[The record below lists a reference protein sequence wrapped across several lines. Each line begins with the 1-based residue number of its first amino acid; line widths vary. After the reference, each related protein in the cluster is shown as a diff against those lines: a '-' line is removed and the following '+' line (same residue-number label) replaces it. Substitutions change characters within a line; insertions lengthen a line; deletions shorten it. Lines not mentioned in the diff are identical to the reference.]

1 MADAIMTDATMAEHQ
16 PVLYTIFCLIID
28 KDDVFLVKIR
38 PDATVYEL
46 KKEINAEKKLVASEH
61 ASNLKL
67 FKVNIED
74 DDDLVEKAKQHLNTQ
89 PPPKPLRPTNK
100 LSALFTEAPAEET
113 VHILVQIPQ
122 TGEFLRAGVRRM
134 TRLTNYFVACS
145 HAFRP
150 FSSTK

>member
-16 PVLYTIFCLIID
+16 PALYTIFCLLIGEAA
-28 KDDVFLVKIR
+28 FSVKIR
-38 PDATVYEL
+38 PDATVDEL
-46 KKEINAEKKLVASEH
+46 KKVINAEKKLVASEH
-61 ASNLKL
+61 ANRLTL
-67 FKVNIED
+67 FEVNIDD

-89 PPPKPLRPTNK
+89 PPPKPLRATNE
-100 LSALFTEAPAEET
+100 LSALFPDTPAKGT
-113 VHILVQIPQ
+113 VHILVQLPQ

-134 TRLTNYFVACS
+134 TRLTNYLVACS